1 MNQKNTTKLESQ
13 IQPMNSFWQL
23 KNKQKQK
30 KLLEEQ
36 KKKVLNKH
44 PKKTNDYFN
53 SKIFI
58 NIKS

>member
-44 PKKTNDYFN
+44 PKKTNDYFK